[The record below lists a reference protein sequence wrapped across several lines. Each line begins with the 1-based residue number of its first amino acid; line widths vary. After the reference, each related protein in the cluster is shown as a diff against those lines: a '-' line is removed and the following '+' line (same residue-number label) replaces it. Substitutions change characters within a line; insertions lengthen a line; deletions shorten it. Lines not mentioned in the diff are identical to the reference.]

1 MAREMNEEFENVLGE
16 ELNNSM
22 EPLLLKRVK

>member
-1 MAREMNEEFENVLGE
+1 MAREKNEEFENVLEE
-16 ELNNSM
+16 ELNNSV